1 MPPRGPGH
9 VSGVSCPVAGRR
21 PLRKVDPSSRSGL
34 RSQSLSTIFN
44 ISQNLLP
51 PRPVKIL
58 RYRTFFIK
66 YVRHRGMS
74 SGVNSNAVVRIFT
87 ALVQRYHTIPGTGE
101 GPRRPRGSQTAD
113 SRQAAACRQQ
123 TSCCLQTAD
132 KLLPAHVLTR
142 GGWNECVWNSRQSQ
156 SSPPKRGLPRGA
168 RQHLASIS
176 PASRQRRPQHAF
188 SSRFIWSS

>member
-87 ALVQRYHTIPGTGE
+87 ALVQRREHTIPNGRGATPS
-101 GPRRPRGSQTAD
+101 PRFTD
-113 SRQAAACRQQ
+113 SRQQ
-123 TSCCLQTAD
+123 TSCWA
-132 KLLPAHVLTR
+132 AHVLTR
-142 GGWNECVWNSRQSQ
+142 GGGWNECVWNSRQSQ

-176 PASRQRRPQHAF
+176 PAAASACVLVAVHLVKLGLGLGQG
-188 SSRFIWSS
+188 